1 MANQFAS
8 ISSAVSLL
16 KNYYAGPLVSQF
28 NDEIP
33 IYKQME
39 KGKEKWN
46 GQQVV
51 RPIKVR
57 RNQGIGAVSDGGT
70 LPAIGQQTTQQALI
84 AAKYNYLRFGVTGPM
99 LKASQGDKGAFV
111 SAMEYEM
118 SEGMNDLKSD
128 VNRQLFWDGTSDLA
142 TVSANAVASTV
153 ITVTGR
159 ESTEDG
165 NKFLDVGVVID
176 IYSGTTL
183 VASGVSITAISGTT
197 TATLTLSAA
206 VTCSA
211 NDIVVRSGSFGNEIQ
226 GILTQ
231 LDGLTTTVFG
241 IDRSL
246 YPAFQGNVV
255 SASGGQLTLD
265 LMQQAYN
272 QGKQRGGAKY
282 DAVFCD
288 YASERFYNKLLVA
301 GKRYTGTVVG
311 DGTFSSKD
319 GSYLEFAG
327 CKVVPDKDMP
337 QRFAFL
343 DSKGWK
349 KYVLAELEWA
359 DETGSL
365 MIAQTSSD
373 SFEARLRLF
382 ANIFCEKPSAQ
393 AILRSYISP

>member
-1 MANQFAS
+1 
-8 ISSAVSLL
+8 
-16 KNYYAGPLVSQF
+16 
-28 NDEIP
+28 
-33 IYKQME
+33 
-39 KGKEKWN
+39 
-46 GQQVV
+46 
-51 RPIKVR
+51 
-57 RNQGIGAVSDGGT
+57 
-70 LPAIGQQTTQQALI
+70 
-84 AAKYNYLRFGVTGPM
+84 
-99 LKASQGDKGAFV
+99 
-111 SAMEYEM
+111 
-118 SEGMNDLKSD
+118 
-128 VNRQLFWDGTSDLA
+128 
-142 TVSANAVASTV
+142 
-153 ITVTGR
+153 
-159 ESTEDG
+159 
-165 NKFLDVGVVID
+165 
-176 IYSGTTL
+176 
-183 VASGVSITAISGTT
+183 
-197 TATLTLSAA
+197 
-206 VTCSA
+206 
-211 NDIVVRSGSFGNEIQ
+211 
-226 GILTQ
+226 
-231 LDGLTTTVFG
+231 VFG

-255 SASGGQLTLD
+255 SAASGQLSLD

-301 GKRYTGTVVG
+301 GKRYQGTVVG

-393 AILRSYISP
+393 AILKSYISP